1 MKKLL
6 FAFAMTLS
14 MVSIDAQIKTPAA
27 SPSAKVMQTV
37 GLTDVEVTYSRPS
50 MKGRTIFSADGLVP
64 FGDVWRTGANRVTK
78 VSFSGDIMVE
88 GAELKGGDYAVL
100 SIPGKDSWAVH
111 FYNYA
116 SSSWSSYVEAEPAA
130 IVNVKPMKTPATVED
145 FTIDIRNMKDGD
157 ADLVISWENTMVA
170 LGLHTDV
177 DGLVMENIERVM
189 AGPTPGDYYT
199 AATYYHNSGRDL
211 KKALEMIKVATDV
224 EEPMYWQ
231 VRRKALILADLGMK
245 KEAIEAATLSKELA
259 MKAGKKDY
267 VRMNEA
273 SIEEWSSK

>member
-78 VSFSGDIMVE
+78 VSFSSDIMVE

-177 DGLVMENIERVM
+177 DGVVMENIERVM

-224 EEPMYWQ
+224 EEPMFWQ

-259 MKAGKKDY
+259 MKAGNKDY

>member
-177 DGLVMENIERVM
+177 DGVVMENIERVM

-224 EEPMYWQ
+224 EEPMFWQ

-259 MKAGKKDY
+259 MKAGNKDY